1 MIAVRL
7 PETIEKKLNNYAKAH
22 NKTKTDVVKEA
33 LNLYFKKDDKK
44 QTAYEIGNE
53 LFGKYSSGRDDLST
67 TYKQKLKEKIRAK

>member
-7 PETIEKKLNNYAKAH
+7 PEKMEKQLNNYAKQC

-33 LNLYFKKDDKK
+33 LTLYFKNKEKRK
-44 QTAYEIGNE
+44 TAYEAGAS
-53 LFGKYSSGRDDLST
+53 LFGKYSSGRNDLST